1 MVWVYLSFNLKALRW
16 RLLGQME
23 GSVTQLVQKEK
34 ELSSAYT
41 WHGLTS
47 VLVTQVDA

>member
-1 MVWVYLSFNLKALRW
+1 MVWMYLSFNLKALRW

-34 ELSSAYT
+34 ELKQCLYLAWTYICSSDS
-41 WHGLTS
+41 G
-47 VLVTQVDA
+47 